1 LSLFLISFYKNQY
14 NQSLYQ
20 LNISA
25 KKSDKRVIF
34 AKKIT
39 YNNIEM
45 TLLYIALSII
55 GIVLIFIA
63 SNIYKANKGRDFEKN
78 LMDLEKENTRLQTEL
93 NNREFA
99 LKEALKKGEELSFIL
114 KEKNEELEEKNI
126 INSQLKAKY
135 EALEEKQKDIKT
147 EFEQLQKTSKMEF
160 EKIANEILQEKTS
173 IFTKTNKENIDE
185 ILKPFKESVKDFREN
200 LDQKLKEQVIGR
212 TSLEKTVENL
222 MRQTN
227 EVSKQANNLAT
238 ALKSDNKAAGSW
250 GEGILERILEYS
262 GLKKDVHFSLQE
274 SFKDENGNIK
284 RPDVIVHLPEGRDV
298 IIDSKV
304 SLVAY
309 DRYFSAENEEE
320 KNIALSQHLSSI
332 RSHIDNLS
340 SKQYQQMGKSLDF
353 TMLFI
358 PIEGAFSLAV
368 QSSQDL
374 WEYAYKKKIIL
385 VSTTTLIFSLK
396 IIYDLWAKDTQSKEA
411 YNIVKQGES
420 LLNKFNTVLKNLESL
435 GLHIKKANDDY
446 EETIKL
452 MKTGRGNL
460 ISQTEKLR
468 DMGVKI
474 PKELPKTFL
483 DYEQED
489 SLNKE

>member
-1 LSLFLISFYKNQY
+1 
-14 NQSLYQ
+14 
-20 LNISA
+20 
-25 KKSDKRVIF
+25 
-34 AKKIT
+34 
-39 YNNIEM
+39 M